1 MRTRRQRPR
10 WTAGSAT
17 VHHRTHGHAGRG
29 RRPNTCTADLNPEGR
44 TQVVKVFEL
53 AVARTGL
60 RDAEAAA
67 AGLDPVTVG
76 SVEFDHKAYTLAETE
91 ELLELSEHRR
101 GTNELHQR
109 AQAKVA
115 EIDAKIDQLTQMRQ
129 MLVAVMAAECDSLTD
144 CTCGLGCPLPE
155 LEITGPGGAN
165 GDHD

>member
-1 MRTRRQRPR
+1 
-10 WTAGSAT
+10 
-17 VHHRTHGHAGRG
+17 
-29 RRPNTCTADLNPEGR
+29 
-44 TQVVKVFEL
+44 VVKVFEL

-76 SVEFDHKAYTLAETE
+76 SVEFDHKAYTLAEIE

-115 EIDAKIDQLTQMRQ
+115 EIDAKVDQLTQMRQ

-144 CTCGLGCPLPE
+144 CTCGAGLP
-155 LEITGPGGAN
+155 AARV
-165 GDHD
+165 GDHRTRRRQWRPRLSRHGPVDPP